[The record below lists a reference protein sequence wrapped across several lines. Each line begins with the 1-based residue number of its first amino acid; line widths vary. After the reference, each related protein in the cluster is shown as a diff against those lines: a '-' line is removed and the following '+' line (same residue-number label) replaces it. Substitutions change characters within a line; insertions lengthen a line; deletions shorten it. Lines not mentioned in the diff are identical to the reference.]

1 MAKIRRND
9 KREMPALNTSS
20 LPDIIFMLLFFF
32 MSVTSMKEVTYKV
45 DLKKEN
51 MPTVEQL
58 TKLEKKS
65 LVRYIYVGTPLQAY
79 QKQYG
84 TDTRIQLDD
93 QFAEVNEIGEY
104 IINERS
110 TMKEEEQN
118 KLTVSIK
125 ADKDTRMG
133 VITEIK
139 QELRRAYALK
149 ISYAATE
156 RENSL

>member
-32 MSVTSMKEVTYKV
+32 MSVTTMKEVTYKV
-45 DLKKEN
+45 SIHNPQATE
-51 MPTVEQL
+51 L

-65 LVRYIYVGTPLQAY
+65 LVRYIYVGVPTADFV
-79 QKQYG
+79 KTYG
-84 TDTRIQLDD
+84 SDTRIQLDD
-93 QFAEVNEIGEY
+93 AFAETKEIGDF

-110 TMKEEEQN
+110 SMKESEQP
-118 KLTVSIK
+118 LMTVSIK

-133 VITEIK
+133 VIADIK

-149 ISYAATE
+149 ISYAATQ
-156 RENSL
+156 RNN

>member
-32 MSVTSMKEVTYKV
+32 MSVTSMKEVSYKV
-45 DLKKEN
+45 TCSNSPQASE
-51 MPTVEQL
+51 L

-65 LVRYIYVGTPLQAY
+65 LVRYIYVGKPTEQY
-79 QKQYG
+79 VKQFG

-93 QFAEVNEIGEY
+93 QFAEANEIGDY

-110 TMKEEEQN
+110 AMKEDEQG

-125 ADKDTRMG
+125 ADKETRMG

-149 ISYAATE
+149 ISYSATQ
-156 RENSL
+156 RTNGL

>member
-45 DLKKEN
+45 QFTNPQATE
-51 MPTVEQL
+51 L

-65 LVRYIYVGTPLQAY
+65 LVRYIYVGTPTAEFRQN
-79 QKQYG
+79 YG
-84 TDTRIQLDD
+84 VDTRIQLDD
-93 QFAEVNEIGEY
+93 QFAEKSQVGDF

-110 TMKEEEQN
+110 AMKESDQG
-118 KLTVSIK
+118 LMTVSIK
-125 ADKDTRMG
+125 ADKETRMG
-133 VITEIK
+133 IIADIK

-149 ISYAATE
+149 ISYAATQ
-156 RENSL
+156 RTSF

>member
-1 MAKIRRND
+1 MAKIRRNN

-45 DLKKEN
+45 HFTT
-51 MPTVEQL
+51 PTATEL

-65 LVRYIYVGTPLQAY
+65 LVRYIYVGTPTAEY
-79 QKQYG
+79 RKQYG
-84 TDTRIQLDD
+84 AETRIQLDD
-93 QFAEVNEIGEY
+93 AFADKSEIGDF

-110 TMKEEEQN
+110 AMNEQDQG
-118 KLTVSIK
+118 LMTVSIK
-125 ADKDTRMG
+125 ADKETRMG
-133 VITEIK
+133 VISDIK

-149 ISYAATE
+149 ISYAATQ
-156 RENSL
+156 RTNY